1 MSKRS
6 GVTINVTPP
15 WGGAQDVEARN
26 LCTIHRAVLPGHP
39 TDFFVV
45 ELDGGALKPSLYP
58 EAHIFTGGRL
68 VHAIPDFETLVNFL
82 GALGMRMCHDEE
94 NRGAGKE
101 LPVVVDMNEAPP
113 KTSINRV
120 SIRDGFTVTVLEA
133 ASDEVVEGLKAAI
146 EATGAPQSEPG
157 SGDVPA
163 KAEGEG
169 ECSPSEPGGGEES
182 AGGDGGGA
190 GHGDTEPKTGGE
202 A

>member
-1 MSKRS
+1 MSKRT
-6 GVTINVTPP
+6 GVIINVTTP
-15 WGGAQDVEARN
+15 WGNAQDVKARN

-133 ASDEVVEGLKAAI
+133 ASEEVVEGIKQAI
-146 EATGAPQSEPG
+146 
-157 SGDVPA
+157 
-163 KAEGEG
+163 AEGEAAAG
-169 ECSPSEPGGGEES
+169 EGATPENSGDGPSEPGGGEES
-182 AGGDGGGA
+182 AGGDGGGV
-190 GHGDTEPKTGGE
+190 GHGDTEPETGRE